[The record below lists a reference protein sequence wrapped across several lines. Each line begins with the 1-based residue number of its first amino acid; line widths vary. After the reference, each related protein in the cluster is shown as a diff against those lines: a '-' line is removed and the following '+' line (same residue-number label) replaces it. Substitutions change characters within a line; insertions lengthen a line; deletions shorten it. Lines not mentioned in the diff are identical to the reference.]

1 MPIFAYLNKF
11 CINFIHKEASVN
23 NEGYS
28 SLCTITME
36 VEGKLKFLEAHEQL
50 EDTGILTDLR
60 MINLAKKLYNP
71 KTKYLIL

>member
-11 CINFIHKEASVN
+11 CINFIHKEDSVN
-23 NEGYS
+23 HEGYS
-28 SLCTITME
+28 SLCTITIE

-50 EDTGILTDLR
+50 EYTAILTDLR
-60 MINLAKKLYNP
+60 RINLAKKLYNP